1 MSGKNAFGGGNKN
14 SLYVPM
20 SEIEQEALQRIIA
33 TGDCWVKIVDWG
45 TLRNPPMTFGDSRL
59 SIPLRMN
66 FNRPEV
72 PQPNWGFN
80 LELWWGS
87 TLLFQEWQKTVMNGE
102 PIKIAAGFVLEM
114 EWLVQIARIDPQI
127 VKAIMPGALGLT
139 SRRTDKATGDAT
151 DSGNMDLSSKQ
162 RGLMRTLLEGEAA
175 AKQFDREQQ
184 VKVAALKKKAL
195 GGQ

>member
-1 MSGKNAFGGGNKN
+1 MSDQNAFGGGNKN

-20 SEIEQEALQRIIA
+20 SEVEQEALHRIIA

-59 SIPLRMN
+59 QIPLRMN
-66 FNRPEV
+66 FNRPAV

-80 LELWWGS
+80 LELWWGD

-102 PIKIAAGFVLEM
+102 PIKIVRGFYLEM
-114 EWLVQIARIDPQI
+114 VWDVQIARIDPAI
-127 VKAIMPGALGLT
+127 VKAIMPGATGLT
-139 SRRTDKATGDAT
+139 SRRTDKVTGEATVG
-151 DSGNMDLSSKQ
+151 GNMDISSKQ
-162 RGLMRTLLEGEAA
+162 AGLLRTLREGEEA
-175 AKQFDREQQ
+175 AKAFDREQR
-184 VKVAALKKKAL
+184 VKVASQKKKAT